1 MSIENRSIA
10 NAYLVKGV
18 IGNTAAL
25 GTPIVQF
32 ALVVTP
38 GNREVSGGIHIY
50 NGKQGDTYTGKVTG
64 ALHAAGLGNYT
75 QVVAL
80 NGSICPDGPMPPV
93 LPFQAHMALD
103 VHWQGI
109 GGFHYAGVHVDDVP
123 VRELAAPSAT
133 R

>member
-1 MSIENRSIA
+1 MAIKHGSIA
-10 NAYLVKGV
+10 NAYLVKGT
-18 IGNTAAL
+18 IGDTTKL
-25 GTPIVQF
+25 GAPIVQF

-38 GNREVSGGIHIY
+38 NNQEVSGGIHIHD
-50 NGKQGDTYTGKVTG
+50 GTQTGSYTGKVTG

-80 NGSICPDGPMPPV
+80 NGSIHPDGPMPLV

-103 VHWQGI
+103 TAWNGI

-123 VRELAAPSAT
+123 VRDLVQAAAT